1 MIKHA
6 LLQKC
11 FELKREHDRLF
22 VLLSEMI
29 KDHRTLLEL
38 REDFGRERQL
48 IDEMLKATREKADA
62 LAFMMG
68 KSHAEQN

>member
-11 FELKREHDRLF
+11 FDLQREHDRLF
-22 VLLSEMI
+22 GLLNEVI
-29 KDHRTLLEL
+29 KDHHALLEL
-38 REDFGRERQL
+38 KEDFGREGQL
-48 IDEMLKATREKADA
+48 IDELLKSTKHKADA

-68 KSHAEQN
+68 KKQ